1 MSDGMSL
8 TRVITETLVV
18 CRINAQFNNDDVHH
32 KKNMKRCIVDPESAD
47 HKEKIVS
54 QIIQYKNKQ
63 V

>member
-47 HKEKIVS
+47 HKES
-54 QIIQYKNKQ
+54 Q
-63 V
+63 